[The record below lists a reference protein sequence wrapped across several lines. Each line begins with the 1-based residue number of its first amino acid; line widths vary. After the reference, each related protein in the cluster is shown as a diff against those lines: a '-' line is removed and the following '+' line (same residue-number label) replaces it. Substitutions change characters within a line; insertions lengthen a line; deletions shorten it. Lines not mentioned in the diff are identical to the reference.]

1 MASSCSHLVRQIS
14 KTSRLFN
21 KSLKEPWHWR
31 YFGLSPA
38 VCQEPAAAVSGSEG
52 EIVIP
57 RKKTWSKEAVLQAL
71 AATVNRDP
79 TACHYMFQ
87 DDSYLTPRTSGE
99 FKLYSLSQESGRN
112 AAKYF
117 INTYPRYFQKDF
129 AEPHIPC
136 LMPETVELQ
145 IEEVSEAALVER
157 IRLRKVKAAVDMYD
171 QLVQAGSPV
180 SLDLTND
187 LLDLICVYGDQD
199 PAREDSPEQRT
210 DDAGEE
216 QEDSKRRKGR
226 PRRASELL
234 TIVWRENNNAQRIF
248 NTMPERNSRS
258 YGALIRGMVKYGA
271 YSKAFDMYTDLL
283 NNRLTAD
290 MHTFNALIIAAAEV
304 RDKYSDKWDL
314 VIDLLKQMA
323 QQKVKPNLITFN
335 TVLKVLRRCGSLAK
349 AQAFLILNE
358 MKALGIG
365 PSLATY
371 DHILGIFY
379 KAASSSQGHTEIL
392 QEVLNEMS
400 GKSFTAQDPDDDLEK
415 AYDRVPR
422 EELWYCMRKS
432 GVAAKYV
439 RVVQDMYER
448 SRTVVRCAVG
458 QTEEFNVEVG
468 LHQGSALSP
477 FLFAIVMDQLSEEV
491 RQESP
496 WTMMFADD
504 IVICSESREQMEENL
519 ERWRFALE
527 RRGMKVS
534 RSKTEYMC
542 VNEREG
548 SGTVRL
554 QGEEVKKVQEFKYL
568 GSTVQS
574 NGECGKEVKKRVQ
587 AVQFFP
593 NVMRICLDNKDI
605 EQAYRVHSLLEVKD
619 NWQLLGDSYHQ
630 SIYYGRFFNLLC
642 MMEHIDVV
650 LKWYREFIPSLY
662 YPNSHGI
669 KDLLQALDMDNRL
682 DLLPQI
688 WKDIK
693 RMGHD
698 NRLDLLEQI
707 LSLMAREKQSAEV
720 QHSFADCALD
730 IKRLFMQSD
739 HGRVPLNWS
748 TNSLSSITAILL
760 AAERIQEAGEILNIF
775 KATNRIPSEDLMNEF
790 FACIKAHNDA
800 QQAVELVQLSASFC
814 LPVTP
819 HLIERVQQEF
829 ELTDEQKVM
838 LSDLES
844 STYE

>member
-14 KTSRLFN
+14 KTGRLFN

-79 TACHYMFQ
+79 TAYQYMFQ

-117 INTYPRYFQKDF
+117 INTYPRYFQKHF

-136 LMPETVELQ
+136 LMPETLELQ

-187 LLDLICVYGDQD
+187 LLDLICLHGDRD

-210 DDAGEE
+210 DSVVEE
-216 QEDSKRRKGR
+216 KEDSKRRKGR
-226 PRRASELL
+226 PRKASELL

-258 YGALIRGMVKYGA
+258 YRALIRGMVKYGA

-290 MHTFNALIIAAAEV
+290 VYTFNALIIAAAEV
-304 RDKYSDKWDL
+304 RDKYGDKWDL
-314 VIDLLKQMA
+314 IIDLLKQMA

-335 TVLKVLRRCGSLAK
+335 TVLKVLRWCGSLARS
-349 AQAFLILNE
+349 QAFPILNE

-379 KAASSSQGHTEIL
+379 KAASSAQGHTEIL

-400 GKSFTAQDPDDDLEK
+400 GKSFTAQDPDD
-415 AYDRVPR
+415 
-422 EELWYCMRKS
+422 
-432 GVAAKYV
+432 
-439 RVVQDMYER
+439 
-448 SRTVVRCAVG
+448 
-458 QTEEFNVEVG
+458 
-468 LHQGSALSP
+468 
-477 FLFAIVMDQLSEEV
+477 
-491 RQESP
+491 
-496 WTMMFADD
+496 
-504 IVICSESREQMEENL
+504 
-519 ERWRFALE
+519 
-527 RRGMKVS
+527 
-534 RSKTEYMC
+534 
-542 VNEREG
+542 
-548 SGTVRL
+548 
-554 QGEEVKKVQEFKYL
+554 
-568 GSTVQS
+568 
-574 NGECGKEVKKRVQ
+574 
-587 AVQFFP
+587 VQFFP

-605 EQAYRVHSLLEVKD
+605 EQAYRVHSLLEVGD
-619 NWQLLGDSYHQ
+619 NWQLLGDSYNQ

-650 LKWYREFIPSLY
+650 LKWYRELIPSLFF
-662 YPNSHGI
+662 PNSQGI
-669 KDLLQALDMDNRL
+669 KDLLQALDTDNRL

-698 NRLDLLEQI
+698 NKLDLLEQI
-707 LSLMAREKQSAEV
+707 LSLMAREKQSTEV

-730 IKRLFMQSD
+730 IKRLFMPSD

-748 TNSLSSITAILL
+748 TNSLSSITSILL
-760 AAERIQEAGEILNIF
+760 AAERIQEAGEMLNIF
-775 KATNRIPSEDLMNEF
+775 KSTNRIPSEDLMNEF
-790 FACIKAHNDA
+790 FACIKAHNDV
-800 QQAVELVQLSASFC
+800 QQAVELVQISASFC

-819 HLIERVQQEF
+819 HLIERVQKEF

-838 LSDLES
+838 LSELES

>member
-1 MASSCSHLVRQIS
+1 MLWQMAASCSHIGRQIS

-21 KSLKEPWHWR
+21 KSLKESWYQR

-38 VCQEPAAAVSGSEG
+38 VCQESATAVSGSEG

-57 RKKTWSKEAVLQAL
+57 RKKTWSKEAVMQAL
-71 AATVNRDP
+71 ASTVNRDP

-117 INTYPRYFQKDF
+117 INTYPKYFQKDF

-136 LMPETVELQ
+136 LMPETVQLQ
-145 IEEVSEAALVER
+145 IEDVSEAALVER
-157 IRLRKVKAAVDMYD
+157 VRLRKVKAAVDMYD
-171 QLVQAGSPV
+171 QLVQAGTPV

-187 LLDLICVYGDQD
+187 LLDLICLYGDRD
-199 PAREDSPEQRT
+199 PPREDSPEQRT
-210 DDAGEE
+210 DDVAEE
-216 QEDSKRRKGR
+216 QDDSKRRKGR
-226 PRRASELL
+226 LRRASELL

-258 YGALIRGMVKYGA
+258 YSALIRGMVKYGA

-290 MHTFNALIIAAAEV
+290 VHTFNALIIAAAEV
-304 RDKYSDKWDL
+304 KDKYSDKWDL
-314 VIDLLKQMA
+314 IIDLLKQMA
-323 QQKVKPNLITFN
+323 QQKVKPNLLTFN
-335 TVLKVLRRCGSLAK
+335 TALKVLRRCGSLAR
-349 AQAFLILNE
+349 AQAFPILNE

-379 KAASSSQGHTEIL
+379 KAASSAQGHTEIL

-400 GKSFTAQDPDDDLEK
+400 GKSFTAQDPDD
-415 AYDRVPR
+415 
-422 EELWYCMRKS
+422 
-432 GVAAKYV
+432 
-439 RVVQDMYER
+439 
-448 SRTVVRCAVG
+448 
-458 QTEEFNVEVG
+458 
-468 LHQGSALSP
+468 
-477 FLFAIVMDQLSEEV
+477 
-491 RQESP
+491 
-496 WTMMFADD
+496 
-504 IVICSESREQMEENL
+504 
-519 ERWRFALE
+519 
-527 RRGMKVS
+527 
-534 RSKTEYMC
+534 
-542 VNEREG
+542 
-548 SGTVRL
+548 
-554 QGEEVKKVQEFKYL
+554 
-568 GSTVQS
+568 
-574 NGECGKEVKKRVQ
+574 
-587 AVQFFP
+587 VQFFP
-593 NVMRICLDNKDI
+593 NAMRVCLDNKDI
-605 EQAYRVHSLLEVKD
+605 EQAYRVHSLLEVGD

-662 YPNSHGI
+662 YPNSQGI
-669 KDLLQALDMDNRL
+669 KDLLQALDTDNRL
-682 DLLPQI
+682 DLIPQI

-693 RMGHD
+693 QMGHD
-698 NRLDLLEQI
+698 NKTDLLEQI

-720 QHSFADCALD
+720 QQSFAECALD
-730 IKRLFMQSD
+730 IKRLYMQTD
-739 HGRVPLNWS
+739 RGRVPLNWS
-748 TNSLSSITAILL
+748 TNSLSSITSILL
-760 AAERIQEAGEILNIF
+760 AADRIQEAGEMLNIF

-800 QQAVELVQLSASFC
+800 QQAVELVQISAGFC

-819 HLIERVQQEF
+819 NLIERVQQEF
-829 ELTDEQKVM
+829 ELNDEQKMM

-844 STYE
+844 STQE

>member
-400 GKSFTAQDPDDDLEK
+400 GKSFTAQDPDD
-415 AYDRVPR
+415 
-422 EELWYCMRKS
+422 
-432 GVAAKYV
+432 
-439 RVVQDMYER
+439 
-448 SRTVVRCAVG
+448 
-458 QTEEFNVEVG
+458 EEFKVEVG
-468 LHQGSALSP
+468 LHRGSALSP

-504 IVICSESREQMEENL
+504 IVICSESREQVEENL

-534 RSKTEYMC
+534 RM
-542 VNEREG
+542 
-548 SGTVRL
+548 
-554 QGEEVKKVQEFKYL
+554 
-568 GSTVQS
+568 
-574 NGECGKEVKKRVQ
+574 
-587 AVQFFP
+587 QFFP

-829 ELTDEQKVM
+829 ELTDEQKEIMNIDV
-838 LSDLES
+838 E
-844 STYE
+844 